1 MGLEVLNKKIYEIID
16 EISFHEDYS
25 NLSDLIIPF
34 PVIFKEKSPS
44 DIYTGEEDIPFRE
57 RSSDYK
63 QLLVNEFLKD
73 Y

>member
-16 EISFHEDYS
+16 EISLHDDFS

-34 PVIFKEKSPS
+34 SVLFKEESPS
-44 DIYTGEEDIPFRE
+44 DIYTGEEDILFRE

-63 QLLVNEFLKD
+63 QLLVYEFLED